1 MSSAQ
6 GPKTHR
12 ERLVAFYEK
21 YNPDKLPTVDAT
33 LEKFKGKEGEL
44 FAKLEAKYVKAE
56 PIPPPSG
63 SGPRCFLDISFNG
76 ESRAL
81 QFHSPKL
88 TFSDVMVN
96 LAQHSSNSA
105 TERLYLHHLHLK
117 FH

>member
-1 MSSAQ
+1 MCSSEIPRKCTPPLTNDGILVSSAQ

-81 QFHSPKL
+81 QFHSPN
-88 TFSDVMVN
+88 SD
-96 LAQHSSNSA
+96 SA
-105 TERLYLHHLHLK
+105 T
-117 FH
+117 